1 MGTGLIPVF
10 FAAALAVLGAII
22 GSFTANLCLRWPR
35 GEGVVVG
42 RSRCDACGRTLGA
55 GELLPILSFLA
66 TRGRCKSC
74 RVPIDPLHWR
84 VEIASAA
91 IGFVAVFAFGAGV
104 QAMAI
109 AMLGWL
115 LVPLAI
121 LDWRH
126 FWLPDRLTL
135 VVAATGLA
143 LGGWAST
150 EPLVNRLAAG
160 AIGYLSLAAIAST
173 YRRHR
178 GVEGMGRGDPKL
190 FGALGLWLGIA
201 AMPIM
206 LLLAALVGII
216 VAIVKRDARS
226 GREPVAF
233 GTMLCVAALPA
244 MLIAHISII

>member
-1 MGTGLIPVF
+1 MGTSLSPFF
-10 FAAALAVLGAII
+10 FAAALGVLGAII

-35 GEGVVVG
+35 GESVVSG
-42 RSRCDACGRTLGA
+42 RSKCDSCGRTLGA

-66 TRGRCKSC
+66 ARGRCRSC

-91 IGFVAVFAFGAGV
+91 IGFVAVFAFGDGV

-126 FWLPDRLTL
+126 FWLPNRLTL
-135 VVAATGLA
+135 VVAATGLV

-160 AIGYLSLAAIAST
+160 AIGYLSLAAIASA
-173 YRRHR
+173 YRHLR

-233 GTMLCVAALPA
+233 GTMLCVTALPA

>member
-1 MGTGLIPVF
+1 MATGLLPVF

-35 GEGVVVG
+35 GEGVVAG
-42 RSRCDACGRTLGA
+42 RSRCDGCSRTLSA
-55 GELLPILSFLA
+55 TELLPLVSFLA

-74 RVPIDPLHWR
+74 GVPIDPLHWR
-84 VEIASAA
+84 VELFSASIGTAA
-91 IGFVAVFAFGAGV
+91 VIAFGVGQ
-104 QAMAI
+104 QAIAI

-126 FWLPDRLTL
+126 FWLPDWLTL
-135 VVAATGLA
+135 VVAALGLV
-143 LGGWAST
+143 LGGWASQ
-150 EPLVNRLAAG
+150 EPLVNRFAAG
-160 AIGYLSLAAIAST
+160 AIGYLSLAAISAT
-173 YRRHR
+173 YRRLR
-178 GVEGMGRGDPKL
+178 GVDGMGRGDPKL

-216 VAIVKRDARS
+216 VAIAKRDARC

-244 MLIAHISII
+244 MIIAHIFKI